1 MIVVF
6 VWLSKILFHPTPGIL
21 NSTILGLL
29 CHNKT
34 KQAVSLD
41 LHWHV
46 TKRCTERHN
55 EAPLF
60 VILWYHMT
68 CTERFKH
75 GAMFALRR

>member
-1 MIVVF
+1 MIIVF

-21 NSTILGLL
+21 NSTILVLL

-46 TKRCTERHN
+46 MKRCTEKN
-55 EAPLF
+55 YEAPL
-60 VILWYHMT
+60 VV
-68 CTERFKH
+68 
-75 GAMFALRR
+75 MFFLF